1 MPASIRELD
10 ALPFVIARVER
21 CRATEG
27 DVEILSLSTLGQW
40 SRAVQ
45 LSTQPMSELRQEFPD
60 APLADSVAQAA
71 RDGAAYWRSGSGSW
85 HSLSDTSA
93 VAAARDGLRVRL
105 TIIRTNALPGL
116 VAHVRAPAA

>member
-1 MPASIRELD
+1 MGERFDVYCATSAAHFRERAVVALDGIDGFFDQYFEAVRPGDLIRFAVLHGGPSSVPASIRELD

-45 LSTQPMSELRQEFPD
+45 LSTQPMSELRQEF
-60 APLADSVAQAA
+60 
-71 RDGAAYWRSGSGSW
+71 RM
-85 HSLSDTSA
+85 
-93 VAAARDGLRVRL
+93 LRL
-105 TIIRTNALPGL
+105 LI
-116 VAHVRAPAA
+116 